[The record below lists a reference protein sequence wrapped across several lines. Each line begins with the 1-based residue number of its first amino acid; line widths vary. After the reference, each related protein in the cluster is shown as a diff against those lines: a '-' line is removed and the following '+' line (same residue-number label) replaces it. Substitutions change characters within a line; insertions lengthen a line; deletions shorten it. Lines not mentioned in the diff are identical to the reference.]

1 MSREFTDRENTGST
15 LNSVNEIASEAKD
28 RVYEA
33 ANSASETATRG
44 LHNAASTLKDAAGKF
59 GGQASDAAKK
69 IAKGVESTTSYLH
82 DHSFSEM
89 GDDLMNVCRKYPAQ
103 ALLSS
108 LAIGF
113 LVGRVIRR

>member
-1 MSREFTDRENTGST
+1 MSREFTDRENTGSNT
-15 LNSVNEIASEAKD
+15 MNTVNEMASDAKD
-28 RVYEA
+28 KVFDA
-33 ANSASETATRG
+33 AHSAT
-44 LHNAASTLKDAAGKF
+44 STLKDAAGKF
-59 GGQASDAAKK
+59 GSQASDAAKK

-103 ALLSS
+103 ALISS

-113 LVGRVIRR
+113 LVGRLIRR